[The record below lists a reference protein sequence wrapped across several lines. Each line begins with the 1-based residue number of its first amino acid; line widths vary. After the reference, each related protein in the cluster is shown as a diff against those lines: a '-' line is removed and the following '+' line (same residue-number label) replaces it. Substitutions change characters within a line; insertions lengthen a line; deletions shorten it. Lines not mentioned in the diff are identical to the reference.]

1 MNELISSI
9 DWMDLINAIWTI
21 VLVPTFTWVAKQI
34 HDWAKTKQIDKYT
47 DMLADAVSKVVKEMY
62 QTVVD
67 NIKGTED
74 WTEEKQKEILEI
86 AKTKIIQAI
95 TTDGYHIL
103 REANTDFEQWLES
116 LIEAAIYDE
125 KHKTLETATQ

>member
-1 MNELISSI
+1 MDELISSI
-9 DWMDLINAIWTI
+9 DWMDLISAIWTI

-34 HDWAKTKQIDKYT
+34 HDWAKTKKIDKYT
-47 DMLADAVSKVVKEMY
+47 DMLTDAVSKVVKEMY

-95 TTDGYHIL
+95 TTDGYNIL

-125 KHKTLETATQ
+125 KHKALETTAQ